1 MNTSNNIFIANT
13 NIRVICSILHHEF
26 LFSVK
31 HKVVSRLRIN
41 LNYECNEEKWIL
53 WHCQNELIGRFL
65 KKTENDKR
73 MSKIQLLF
81 PNVGTAAAF
90 DVSVTLSG

>member
-1 MNTSNNIFIANT
+1 MYSVLMKKNG
-13 NIRVICSILHHEF
+13 F
-26 LFSVK
+26 LW
-31 HKVVSRLRIN
+31 L
-41 LNYECNEEKWIL
+41 
-53 WHCQNELIGRFL
+53 CQNGLIERFL

-81 PNVGTAAAF
+81 PNVRTAAAF

>member
-1 MNTSNNIFIANT
+1 MKKNG
-13 NIRVICSILHHEF
+13 F
-26 LFSVK
+26 LW
-31 HKVVSRLRIN
+31 L
-41 LNYECNEEKWIL
+41 
-53 WHCQNELIGRFL
+53 CQNGLIERFL

-81 PNVGTAAAF
+81 PNVRTAAAF